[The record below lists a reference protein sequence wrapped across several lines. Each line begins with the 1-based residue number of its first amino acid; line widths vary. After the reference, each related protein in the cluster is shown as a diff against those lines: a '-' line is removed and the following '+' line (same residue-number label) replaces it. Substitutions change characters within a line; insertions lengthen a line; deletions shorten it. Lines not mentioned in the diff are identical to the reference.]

1 MMGFKYKVTD
11 DNGIYFITTTVVGW
25 IDAFTRKELA
35 DVIVESLIFCQKEKG
50 LIIYAWCLMP
60 SHLHMI
66 VSANTGKNL
75 ADIIRDFKKFTSKKI
90 IETIKGINESRDWL
104 LNKFQF
110 AAKTHSKTEQY
121 KFWQDGFHPIILE
134 TNFSM
139 EQKLNYVHQNPVE
152 AGIVFEPQHYRL
164 SSAINYC
171 GGLGLINVIF
181 LE

>member
-1 MMGFKYKVTD
+1 MGFKYKVTD

-35 DVIVESLIFCQKEKG
+35 NVIVESLIFCQKEKG

-66 VSANTGKNL
+66 VSAESGKNL
-75 ADIIRDFKKFTSKKI
+75 SDIIRDFKKFTSKRI
-90 IETIKGINESRDWL
+90 IETIKEINESRDWL

-110 AAKTHSKTEQY
+110 AAKIHSKTEEY
-121 KFWQDGFHPIILE
+121 KFWQDGFHPVILE
-134 TNFSM
+134 TNSLM
-139 EQKLNYVHQNPVE
+139 EIKLDYVHHNPVE
-152 AGIVFEPQHYRL
+152 AGIVFEPQNYVL
-164 SSAINYC
+164 SSAIDYS
-171 GGLGLINVIF
+171 GGIGCINVVF